1 MQQKIILTKDGS
13 ETIFLPEIKE
23 TYHSKYG
30 AIQEANH
37 VFIKNGLNFFNKSSL
52 KIFEMGFGTG
62 LNCLLSAIKA
72 SEEKVL
78 IDYFT
83 IEPFPV
89 ERDII
94 NDLNY
99 ISIIG
104 NEYFDLFNKIHDV
117 NWESRDII
125 SQNFSLTKNQC
136 TIQNYSFKKNYFDVI
151 FYDAFGP
158 RVQPDLWSFNI
169 LQKNYFGL
177 RKGGI
182 LVTYCAQGQ
191 FKRNLK
197 KIGFKVIP
205 MPGPVGK
212 REMTIAIK

>member
-117 NWESRDII
+117 NWESRNII

>member
-13 ETIFLPEIKE
+13 STIFLPEIKE

-30 AIQEANH
+30 AIEEANH
-37 VFIKNGLNFFNKSSL
+37 VFIKNGLNFFHKSSL

-62 LNCLLSAIKA
+62 LNCLLTAIK
-72 SEEKVL
+72 SIEIKVNIEYSTVEPYPITRKVL
-78 IDYFT
+78 
-83 IEPFPV
+83 
-89 ERDII
+89 

-99 ISIIG
+99 TSIIG
-104 NEYFDLFNKIHDV
+104 DKYFDLYNKIHNV
-117 NWESRDII
+117 NWESRYII
-125 SQNFSLTKNQC
+125 SQNFSLKKNQS
-136 TIQNYSFKKNYFDVI
+136 TIQDYSFKKQYFDII

-158 RVQPDLWSFNI
+158 RVQPELWSVDV

-177 RKGGI
+177 RQGGI

-197 KIGFKVIP
+197 KIGFKVLS

-212 REMTIAIK
+212 REMTIAMK

>member
-1 MQQKIILTKDGS
+1 MEQKIILTKDGS
-13 ETIFLPEIKE
+13 NTIFLPEIKE

-30 AIQEANH
+30 AVEEANH
-37 VFIKNGLNFFNKSSL
+37 VFIKNGFNFFNKSSL

-62 LNCLLSAIKA
+62 LNCLLSVINSIKC
-72 SEEKVL
+72 EVL
-78 IDYFT
+78 VDYHT

-89 ERDII
+89 KREVL

-104 NEYFDLFNKIHDV
+104 DEYFDLYKKIHEV
-117 NWESRDII
+117 NWETNNII
-125 SQNFSLTKNQC
+125 TQNFSLTKNQL
-136 TIQNYSFKKNYFDVI
+136 TIQGYSFKKKYFDVI

-158 RVQPDLWSFNI
+158 RVQPDLWSVDV
-169 LQKNYFGL
+169 LKKNYFGL
-177 RKGGI
+177 RQGCI

-197 KIGFKVIP
+197 KIGFKAIP

-212 REMTIAIK
+212 REMTIAMK